1 MSETKMTALG
11 TQPIGSLLIKQA
23 VPASI
28 GILVMSL
35 NILVD
40 TIFVGNWIGS
50 VAIAAINVVL
60 PVSFFVAALGMSIGI
75 GGSSVLSRALGKQ
88 DMPKA
93 LHTFGNQI
101 TLTFVL
107 ITVLVAVCLF
117 FTDNIIP
124 SFGGRGMI
132 FEPAKIY
139 YIDGATTGFD
149 NGYDGPM
156 FTGSNNSFA
165 VYTHLVSDSEG
176 VDYQIQSLPPDDYG
190 NMVTPIGINAVS
202 GSTISI
208 EASTF
213 DFPEGMNIYLEDK
226 EDNSFTL
233 LDGDANFTTT
243 LESDLNG
250 IGRFYLHTTTGSLSA
265 DDLSIRNNIS
275 IYNSSK
281 ENLRIVGVKN
291 GTNAKVHLY
300 TILGKEVFTTSF
312 QGVRVND
319 ILLPKL
325 AEGVYIIKLSTMNSK
340 TIKKIIL

>member
-1 MSETKMTALG
+1 
-11 TQPIGSLLIKQA
+11 
-23 VPASI
+23 
-28 GILVMSL
+28 
-35 NILVD
+35 
-40 TIFVGNWIGS
+40 
-50 VAIAAINVVL
+50 
-60 PVSFFVAALGMSIGI
+60 
-75 GGSSVLSRALGKQ
+75 
-88 DMPKA
+88 
-93 LHTFGNQI
+93 
-101 TLTFVL
+101 
-107 ITVLVAVCLF
+107 
-117 FTDNIIP
+117 
-124 SFGGRGMI
+124 
-132 FEPAKIY
+132 
-139 YIDGATTGFD
+139 
-149 NGYDGPM
+149 
-156 FTGSNNSFA
+156 
-165 VYTHLVSDSEG
+165 
-176 VDYQIQSLPPDDYG
+176 
-190 NMVTPIGINAVS
+190 
-202 GSTISI
+202 
-208 EASTF
+208 
-213 DFPEGMNIYLEDK
+213 MNIYLEDK